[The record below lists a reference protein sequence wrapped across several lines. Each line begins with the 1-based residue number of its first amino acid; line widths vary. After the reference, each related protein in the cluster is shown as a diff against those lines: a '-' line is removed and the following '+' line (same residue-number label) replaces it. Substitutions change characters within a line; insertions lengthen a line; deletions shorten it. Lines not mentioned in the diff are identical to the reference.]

1 MARVVMVVKIMPSDT
16 DVNLEELI
24 DRIREGVPEG
34 VELREAKIEPLAFG
48 MSVIEAAFTMSE
60 EEGITDK
67 LEQSLRKIPQ
77 IGEIDVIMVS
87 RL

>member
-1 MARVVMVVKIMPSDT
+1 MARIVMVVRIIPSDT
-16 DVNLEELI
+16 EVNLEELI
-24 DRIREGVPEG
+24 NRIRGELPED
-34 VELREAKIEPLAFG
+34 VELREARTEPLAFG
-48 MSVIEAAFTMSE
+48 MSVIEAAFTMPE

-77 IGEIDVIMVS
+77 IGEIDVIMTS